1 MNQKSLKDVA
11 ASVRQR
17 LLNLSRERGEDF
29 GLVLVRYAT
38 ERLLYRLG
46 RSTHADAFVV
56 KGAVLFSLWSGE
68 PHRSTRDLDLLGSG
82 AADESR
88 MEGIFRDLCTASVEE
103 DGLVFDAGSVSAGR
117 IADMARY
124 AGVRVKLLGR
134 LGVARIPMQVDV
146 GFGDAVS
153 PRPRKVKFP
162 VMLDMP
168 PPRLRAYPRETVV
181 AEKLEA
187 LVDMGMANSRMKDF
201 YDLWYLAGHFDFN
214 GATLVRAIRSTFGRR
229 ETPLPSDVPVALTGA
244 FSKDD
249 VKRTQWAAFL
259 RKTGLKDMSLS
270 LEEVADSLRSFL
282 ESPLRAALKNE
293 PFDRTW
299 QPGGPW

>member
-17 LLNLSRERGEDF
+17 LLNLARERGEDF

-82 AADESR
+82 PADESR
-88 MEGIFRDLCTASVEE
+88 MEGIFRDLCAAAVEE

-124 AGVRVKLLGR
+124 AGVRVKLLAR

-201 YDLWYLAGHFDFN
+201 YDLWYLAGHFDFT
-214 GATLVRAIRSTFGRR
+214 GEALVRAIRSTFQRR
-229 ETPLPSDVPVALTGA
+229 ATPLPSDVPVALTGA

-259 RKTGLKDMSLS
+259 RKTGLKDVGLS

-282 ESPLRAALKNE
+282 ESPLRAAQKNE
-293 PFDRTW
+293 SFDRVW

>member
-11 ASVRQR
+11 ALVRQR
-17 LLNLSRERGEDF
+17 LLNLARERGEDF

-46 RSTHADAFVV
+46 RSPHADTFVV

-82 AADESR
+82 PADESR
-88 MEGIFRDLCTASVEE
+88 MEGIFRDLCAAVVEE

-124 AGVRVKLLGR
+124 AGVRVKLLAR

-201 YDLWYLAGHFDFN
+201 YDLWYLAGHFDFT
-214 GATLVRAIRSTFGRR
+214 GEPLVRAIRKTFKRR
-229 ETPLPSDVPVALTGA
+229 ATPLPSDVPVALTGA
-244 FSKDD
+244 FSGED

-259 RKTGLKDMSLS
+259 RKTGLGDASLS
-270 LEEVADSLRSFL
+270 LEEVVDSLRSFL
-282 ESPLRAALKNE
+282 ESPLRAAREIE
-293 PFDRTW
+293 PFDGVW
-299 QPGGPW
+299 QPGGSW